1 MKRSAAASRRLATRP
16 AGSVRDPRAT
26 RLRGFVAVI
35 SAGLLLCITGS
46 ATAGAAAVS
55 PASLLP
61 TLATACSS
69 SFFDGDSR
77 LGPAQF
83 QQLGIV
89 APMLFGYNRLAGL
102 TPAQFIA
109 TYWDPAANAGAGGWR
124 YPPDNGYL
132 VIFGR
137 PIEYRATIS
146 AGEKIDRFGSEFGGF
161 LAPEDTPY
169 AQRSLPPMSLDV
181 FDPSYTCN
189 YHLYTVIKPFRA
201 DEGPIAPAFGQPG
214 YGLQIQLDASLVPGA
229 PASGYN
235 VMWLINNGYLAR
247 SN

>member
-1 MKRSAAASRRLATRP
+1 MKRSTTTRGTQPARSAVSRRGPR
-16 AGSVRDPRAT
+16 VR

-35 SAGLLLCITGS
+35 FAGALLGVGGS
-46 ATAGAAAVS
+46 ATAGAATLA
-55 PASLLP
+55 PPFPFP
-61 TLATACSS
+61 TLATTCSTAYL
-69 SFFDGDSR
+69 DGDIR

-83 QQLGIV
+83 QQLGMV

-102 TPAQFIA
+102 TAAQFIA
-109 TYWDPAANAGAGGWR
+109 TYWDPTANGWR

-132 VIFGR
+132 LVFGH
-137 PIEYRATIS
+137 PVEYTGTIS
-146 AGEKIDRFGSEFGGF
+146 AGEKIDRFGSEFGAF

-169 AQRSLPPMSLDV
+169 AQRSLPPMSLDD

-189 YHLYTVIKPFRA
+189 YHLYTVIKPFKA
-201 DEGPIAPAFGQPG
+201 DEGPIAPGFGQPG
-214 YGLQIQLDASLVPGA
+214 FGLQIQLDASLVPGA
-229 PASGYN
+229 PSPLN